1 MGDNISEE
9 LVKLYVDANVFR
21 FDGEKKSSDENLP
34 ANFSLNFDKL
44 FQDYV
49 KDLARIFLK
58 KIKTEVYNKINVDTI
73 LGMGNL

>member
-44 FQDYV
+44 FQD
-49 KDLARIFLK
+49 
-58 KIKTEVYNKINVDTI
+58 
-73 LGMGNL
+73 